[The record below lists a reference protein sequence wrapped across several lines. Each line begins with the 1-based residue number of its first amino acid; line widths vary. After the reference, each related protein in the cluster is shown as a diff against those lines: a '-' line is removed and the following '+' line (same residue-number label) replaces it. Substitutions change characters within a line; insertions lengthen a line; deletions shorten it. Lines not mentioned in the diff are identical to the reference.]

1 MFEGFYKVRFQLNA
15 AVGRSVMYARDGKM
29 LGGNSAF
36 AHIGTYRKKPT
47 TGSTSRSRPSVIIRI
62 RITARWPAPTTRR
75 CWRRAG
81 RTAISTALKA
91 GLKELPGAVFH
102 SVMTPIEEEA
112 IPIAGGVGEGG
123 IVNGLYSIHI
133 RMLDGVDGGLT
144 GVMLLNDG
152 RILGGDASFYYLG
165 TYTSEN
171 GRWKGQILNQ
181 EHTPARG
188 ENPVFGGHE
197 VGIGFSGTCD
207 EEGALLEAT
216 ALAGKRSLR
225 MTAVLKLMRRA
236 VADEQYRT
244 RALDAGAEGRGP
256 QPRRTVSRRPAAC
269 VSTPISRRRWR
280 CWSACAA
287 ARRPMSSS

>member
-1 MFEGFYKVRFQLNA
+1 
-15 AVGRSVMYARDGKM
+15 
-29 LGGNSAF
+29 
-36 AHIGTYRKKPT
+36 
-47 TGSTSRSRPSVIIRI
+47 
-62 RITARWPAPTTRR
+62 
-75 CWRRAG
+75 
-81 RTAISTALKA
+81 
-91 GLKELPGAVFH
+91 
-102 SVMTPIEEEA
+102 MTPIEEEA

-171 GRWKGQILNQ
+171 GRWKGADPQPGAHAGQ
-181 EHTPARG
+181 G

-207 EEGALLEAT
+207 EQGALLEAT

-225 MTAVLKLMRRA
+225 LTAVLKLMRRA
-236 VADEQYRT
+236 
-244 RALDAGAEGRGP
+244 
-256 QPRRTVSRRPAAC
+256 
-269 VSTPISRRRWR
+269 
-280 CWSACAA
+280 
-287 ARRPMSSS
+287 